1 MLRQLFQ
8 LATLALVGLG
18 VTQPQNVWAAP
29 VNTGTFYRFP
39 VFNARANYTDF
50 EVVIGSTANY
60 TNIGFLDD
68 TYLSINNGPRMS
80 PSVAN
85 NGTQVVTLSWFP
97 RINNGD
103 LVTGLI
109 TGTAAVATVVLY
121 KYNLTD
127 PTPVPGLGW
136 QVTSSGSVYL
146 FNSSDSSVH
155 FANLSFNLSY
165 TSMLSTEDAVNFITS
180 SQTGMLGNIT
190 SGDVAAGGSLLVAT
204 FSPSVSIVA
213 KFDTSFDDTSF
224 SPITSHDGLF
234 MGVSVPEPPSLFLL
248 LIGLG
253 GSIGY
258 GLQRRGTSR
267 SMAAAGQ

>member
-1 MLRQLFQ
+1 
-8 LATLALVGLG
+8 
-18 VTQPQNVWAAP
+18 VT
-29 VNTGTFYRFP
+29 TGTYYTFP
-39 VFNARANYTDF
+39 TLTSRASYTGF
-50 EVVIGSTANY
+50 QAVVGSTSNY
-60 TNIGFLDD
+60 TNISFLDD
-68 TYLSINNGPRMS
+68 TYLSINKGARMS

-85 NGTQVVTLSWFP
+85 NGTMAVTLSWFP

-103 LVTGLI
+103 LITGVI

-165 TSMLSTEDAVNFITS
+165 SSMLSTEDAVNFITS
-180 SQTGMLGNIT
+180 SQTGTLGTIT

-213 KFDTSFDDTSF
+213 KFDTGFDDTSF

-234 MGVSVPEPPSLFLL
+234 MGVSVPEPPSLVLL
-248 LIGLG
+248 LIGV
-253 GSIGY
+253 GSVIGY

-267 SMAAAGQ
+267 SMAAAGQRTCAATSPDRMV